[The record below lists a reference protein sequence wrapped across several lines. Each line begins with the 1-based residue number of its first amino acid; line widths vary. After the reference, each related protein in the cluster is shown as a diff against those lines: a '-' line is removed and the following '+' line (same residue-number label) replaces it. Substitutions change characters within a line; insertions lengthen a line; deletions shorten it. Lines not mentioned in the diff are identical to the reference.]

1 MAIDRTPVLKRCR
14 SLGLTPAFLGI
25 SKESHRQ
32 AKRANRKKS
41 EYGIQLTEKQKAK
54 FIYGLL
60 EKQFRGYYDRAKKM
74 EGITGENLLILL
86 ERRID
91 NVVFRLGLA
100 NTRRQARQIV
110 RHGHI
115 AVNGKRLDIPS
126 ALVKAGDVI
135 SVMEGSRS
143 KEYFKGMAETL
154 AGKAVPAWLIQDAEN
169 LGGKVDRYPT
179 REEIDVPIEEHLIVE
194 LYSK

>member
-91 NVVFRLGLA
+91 NVVFRLGIA

-154 AGKAVPAWLIQDAEN
+154 AGKTVPAWLIQDAEN

>member
-126 ALVKAGDVI
+126 TLVKAGDVI

-154 AGKAVPAWLIQDAEN
+154 AGKTVPAWLIQDAEN

>member
-74 EGITGENLLILL
+74 EGITGENLLKLL
-86 ERRID
+86 ELRLD

-154 AGKAVPAWLIQDAEN
+154 AGKTVPAWLIQDAEN

>member
-110 RHGHI
+110 RHSHI

-154 AGKAVPAWLIQDAEN
+154 AGKTVPAWLIQDAEN